1 MKRALILL
9 SFLAISCQSNSGE
22 MPRQAGQA
30 SNELMNGLEAMHH
43 VRFEEAREF
52 FKEGIKKDPNC
63 ASCYLNLGNA
73 EQDRVLRRGYFETAL
88 EISKN
93 GHPETKLMQ
102 SAVNWINGEGGR
114 FDAYP
119 DLYKKYK
126 GDNFLAAGAYR
137 FQASNEFPDYGVGLL
152 EEAASRLNKGHL
164 YNLLA
169 YSYITNFN
177 APRNDEDDEMYEKAL
192 EYIEKYIELNPN
204 EANAYDSL
212 AEFYLNKG
220 DFDTALENYQ
230 LAFEVD
236 PEFEWA
242 TRNLAVAKHQKKMAS
257 EDALIM
263 LWSSDSENAKNLF
276 NNGMWQL
283 YNLEWEQAND
293 SFTAAIDIDNSFAL
307 AYAMRA
313 RANFFLQNQ
322 GEVEENLDIAVS
334 MSLNASEDE
343 QRMIMALADDTE
355 NSTNTFNRVVE
366 GLVKKYPDSSFLRFE
381 TIFATIDDIGPDAV
395 LRNGKDLYRMNPNF
409 TPALNIMGYAYL
421 QKEEFDNAK
430 ELFQEQVR
438 RQAGK
443 ANPYDSLGDYYLA
456 MENNA
461 LALRYFE
468 QSAKMGL
475 KASESKVDSLK
486 LVIEKE
492 NIK

>member
-1 MKRALILL
+1 MKRIIIFLSLI
-9 SFLAISCQSNSGE
+9 AVGCQSNSGE

-52 FKEGIKKDPNC
+52 FKEGIKKDANC

-88 EISKN
+88 EISKK

-102 SAVNWINGEGGR
+102 SAVDWINGEGSR
-114 FDAYP
+114 FDAFP
-119 DLYKKYK
+119 DLYSKYK
-126 GDNFLAAGAYR
+126 GDKFLASGAYR
-137 FQASNEFPDYGVGLL
+137 YLQFNDRIEEGRELL
-152 EEAASRLNKGHL
+152 EDAGERLAAGHL

-169 YSYITNFN
+169 YSYIWNEE
-177 APRNDEDDEMYEKAL
+177 NDEVYEKGL
-192 EYIEKYIELNPN
+192 PYIEKYIELNPN

-220 DFDTALENYQ
+220 DFDAALENYQ

-263 LWSSDSENAKNLF
+263 AWSSDSEDAKNLF

-293 SFTAAIDIDNSFAL
+293 SFTSAIDIDDSFAL

-313 RANFFLQNQ
+313 RVNFFLQNQ
-322 GEVEENLDIAVS
+322 GKVEENLDIAVS
-334 MSLNASEDE
+334 MSLNASEE
-343 QRMIMALADDTE
+343 ERNMIMALAKDTE
-355 NSTNTFNRVVE
+355 DGTNTFNRVVE
-366 GLVKKYPDSSFLRFE
+366 RLVKKYPDSSFLRFE
-381 TIFATIDDIGPDAV
+381 TIFATIDDIGPDAI

-421 QKEEFDNAK
+421 QKEEYDNAK
-430 ELFQEQVR
+430 ESFQEQVR

-443 ANPYDSLGDYYLA
+443 ANPYDSLGDYYLSVEDND
-456 MENNA
+456 M
-461 LALRYFE
+461 ALRYFE

-475 KASESKVDSLK
+475 KASESKVDSLRSK
-486 LVIEKE
+486 MNTE
-492 NIK
+492 NN

>member
-1 MKRALILL
+1 MKRIIIFLSLI
-9 SFLAISCQSNSGE
+9 AVGCQSNSGE
-22 MPRQAGQA
+22 MPRQTGQA

-43 VRFEEAREF
+43 VRFEEAREL

-88 EISKN
+88 EISKK

-114 FDAYP
+114 FDAFP
-119 DLYKKYK
+119 DLYSKYK
-126 GDNFLAAGAYR
+126 GDKFLASGAYR
-137 FQASNEFPDYGVGLL
+137 YFQFNDRIEEGRELL
-152 EEAASRLNKGHL
+152 EDAGERLAAGHL

-169 YSYITNFN
+169 YSYIWNEE
-177 APRNDEDDEMYEKAL
+177 NDEVYEKGL
-192 EYIEKYIELNPN
+192 PYIEKYIELNPN

-212 AEFYLNKG
+212 AEYYLNKG
-220 DFDTALENYQ
+220 DFDAALENYQ

-242 TRNLAVAKHQKKMAS
+242 TRNIAVAKYQQRMAEEENGLIKWTS
-257 EDALIM
+257 EKQD
-263 LWSSDSENAKNLF
+263 AKNLF
-276 NNGMWQL
+276 NQGVWQF
-283 YNLEWEQAND
+283 YNLEWEKANN
-293 SFTAAIDIDNSFAL
+293 SFTAAIEMDESFAI

-313 RANFFLQNQ
+313 RTHFFMQNQ
-322 GEVEENLDIAVS
+322 SAGSEDLDIAVS
-334 MSLNASEDE
+334 MSLNASDE
-343 QRMIMALADDTE
+343 EKNMIMALAKDTE
-355 NSTNTFNRVVE
+355 DGTNTFNRVVE
-366 GLVKKYPDSSFLRFE
+366 RLVSKYPEDSFLRFE

-395 LRNGKDLYRMNPNF
+395 LRIGKDLYRMNPNF

-421 QKEEFDNAK
+421 QKEEYDNAK
-430 ELFQEQVR
+430 ESFQEQVR

-443 ANPYDSLGDYYLA
+443 ANPYDSLGDYYLFVKDND
-456 MENNA
+456 M
-461 LALRYFE
+461 ALRYFE

-486 LVIEKE
+486 SIVSEQ
-492 NIK
+492 